1 MPEGRFP
8 GQDKGQRPAWMGAPG
23 QGRGQQPLAHGARG
37 DLEVFWSWEWL
48 WLAVLGCC
56 LLQWCKS
63 CRSSPAE
70 QHPRLPKATKARQKE
85 GALGASS
92 AVGLPRSG
100 VSSAGTSSPW
110 HSSRQ
115 QQVHLE
121 PKAALGNDTAK
132 LRSSSGAGEE
142 LGKLL
147 APTSQHLEG
156 SLPLTFSFL
165 LRRDDQRLE
174 ALTVLL
180 WSICFCGISSPAGG
194 RRHSS
199 FSDGKGGKGSGELSS
214 ASRTT
219 AALPAAPHPAASPLP
234 PPPSFCSLPI
244 PNRVPARSREAAQSP
259 EPPSGPE
266 PGRAGAGSR
275 RISLPCR
282 PGCALAGSR
291 WQLSQVDPLPGVTH
305 GGSAGSNKSQAP
317 CEAIIWSFHLPGRRR
332 RRGLCS
338 RCAGGERAA
347 GEAQPRASSL
357 RLCPQQLGSTS
368 LPAPME
374 FGGSGATLAAG
385 VVPPCKLHLPGS
397 WELLLQLPV
406 AAPAA
411 APCLP
416 GDSLEVFGW

>member
-1 MPEGRFP
+1 
-8 GQDKGQRPAWMGAPG
+8 MGAARSWIRHQPCSSHAGPG
-23 QGRGQQPLAHGARG
+23 PPPQHSAALPLPGLMHTSTDFQLHPGLQHDSAFSQP
-37 DLEVFWSWEWL
+37 SSL
-48 WLAVLGCC
+48 WQTFC
-56 LLQWCKS
+56 
-63 CRSSPAE
+63 SS
-70 QHPRLPKATKARQKE
+70 RARQTN
-85 GALGASS
+85 
-92 AVGLPRSG
+92 P
-100 VSSAGTSSPW
+100 P
-110 HSSRQ
+110 
-115 QQVHLE
+115 
-121 PKAALGNDTAK
+121 AALRGVTK
-132 LRSSSGAGEE
+132 
-142 LGKLL
+142 
-147 APTSQHLEG
+147 
-156 SLPLTFSFL
+156 
-165 LRRDDQRLE
+165 LE